1 MKNIPRYIRA
11 VLFDFD
17 GTLTKP
23 DSLDLS
29 VLKETVGCPKD
40 SYLLEYIQGLSD
52 PGKQKQAYAALED
65 YEMQSAAGAE
75 PNTGAEDLVGYLQ
88 SRELPIGI
96 ITRNSLRSVERAL
109 QNFERIGM
117 QDFDLVISRDEPIRP
132 KPSGDGIVLAAE
144 KFGVSENELL
154 IVGDFLLDIQAGQ
167 EAGAITALVNNPKLP
182 VPETIECHF
191 RVACISDIEPIVRL
205 GLPLPAGKLPNEFLE
220 LFLKDFDLDDPS
232 VLIKPR
238 VGEDTAAVDIENE
251 EIAVLKTDPIT
262 FATDAIGSYAVLVNA
277 NDIATAGAVPRWFL
291 TTLMFPVGTS
301 GFIIHDVM
309 DRLDAVCRQWGI
321 TLCGGHTEITDAV
334 NRPVVTGMM
343 VGTVTRNGIID
354 KQNIQ
359 SGDRVLLTKG
369 VCVEGTAIIAREFG
383 SELARLGVAP
393 EDLKNYRR
401 FLDHIS
407 ILKEARIAA
416 DTPGVSA
423 LHDVTE
429 GGLATAVEELSMV
442 GGHRIRIEMDN
453 IPVYDE
459 TERICDLLMIDPLGL
474 IGSGSLLI
482 CCSDAAHDILKQKL
496 EEAGI
501 QVTVIGIVIDAGK
514 GVEAVR
520 GNAPAE
526 WPKFEADEITRLF

>member
-1 MKNIPRYIRA
+1 MTNIPRYIKA

-29 VLKETVGCPKD
+29 ILKETVGCPKD
-40 SYLLEYIQGLSD
+40 SYLLEYIQSLPD
-52 PGKQKQAYAALED
+52 ARKQKLAYEALDE
-65 YEMQSAAGAE
+65 YEMRSAAEAE
-75 PNTGAEDLVGYLQ
+75 PNPGAEDLVHYLK
-88 SRELPIGI
+88 SRQLPIGI
-96 ITRNSLRSVERAL
+96 ITRNSRRSVQRAL
-109 QNFERIGM
+109 RNFEKTDM
-117 QDFDLVISRDEPIRP
+117 EDFDLVISRDEPIKP
-132 KPSGDGIVLAAE
+132 KPSGDGILLAAE
-144 KFGVSENELL
+144 RFAVAVDELL
-154 IVGDFLLDIQAGQ
+154 IVGDYLLDIQAGQ
-167 EAGAITALVNNPKLP
+167 AAGAITALVKNPKLP
-182 VPETIECHF
+182 VPENIECHF
-191 RVACISDIEPIVRL
+191 RVASISDIDLIVRL

-220 LFLKDFDLDDPS
+220 TFLKDFDIDDPS

-238 VGEDTAAVDIENE
+238 VGEDTAAVDIKNE
-251 EIAVLKTDPIT
+251 EVAVLKTDPIT

-277 NDIATAGAVPRWFL
+277 NDIATAGAIPRWFL

-301 GFIIHDVM
+301 GFIIRSVM
-309 DRLDAVCRQWGI
+309 ERLDSVCRQWGV

-343 VGTVTRNGIID
+343 VGTVARDRIID
-354 KQNIQ
+354 KRNIQ
-359 SGDRVLLTKG
+359 PGDRVLLTKG

-393 EDLKNYRR
+393 EDLEAYRR

-416 DTPGVSA
+416 DIPGVSA

-429 GGLATAVEELSMV
+429 GGLATAVEELSMA
-442 GGHRIRIEMDN
+442 GEHRIRIEMDN
-453 IPVYDE
+453 IPMYDE
-459 TERICDLLMIDPLGL
+459 TKRLCDLLQIDPLGL

-482 CCSDAAHDILKQKL
+482 CCQEKAQDILKESL
-496 EEAGI
+496 EKAGI
-501 QVTVIGIVIDAGK
+501 QVTVIGVVIDSGK

-520 GNAPAE
+520 GNVPAE
-526 WPKFEADEITRLF
+526 WPKFKADEITRLF